1 MALRFILLVVVVLAL
16 AGIFASLSS
25 TGDMMG
31 ILQHVPKPIL
41 TIAYAGEINEINS
54 IVEDFIELRKNR
66 NTEKAIE
73 LANDLDQRIN
83 NLGIVK
89 SYCNEEIS
97 SLDLAFEKNPYKK
110 LQKICPALKDIS
122 LSKAAQLYGQI

>member
-1 MALRFILLVVVVLAL
+1 MALRLILLVVVVLAL

-25 TGDMMG
+25 PGDMMG
-31 ILQHVPKPIL
+31 MLQHVPKPIL

-54 IVEDFIELRKNR
+54 IVDDFIELRKNR

-83 NLGIVK
+83 DLGIVK

-97 SLDLAFEKNPYKK
+97 SLELAFEKNPYKK